1 MTSFFGVKLLK
12 CPFGKKKFNLKNAPK
27 NDVILKRKK
36 KRKKIK
42 KEEEDARTQAKD
54 KSPMKLLACTDRGC
68 RLGVFEGCRPS
79 RLSQG
84 EAGGRQPSRLSLV
97 RLGAG

>member
-12 CPFGKKKFNLKNAPK
+12 CPFGRKKIQFKKCPQ
-27 NDVILKRKK
+27 KRRRFEKKK